1 MSEKQEGYASLE
13 LKGFRDKKEKK
24 SPQVCNGEAA
34 TCVNRLIKLIFENRE
49 LPEYMHHALN
59 FDILA
64 LGQQGAFKITPNKSA
79 SNNDTPLDYFSQ
91 KN

>member
-1 MSEKQEGYASLE
+1 MSEEQEGYASLE
-13 LKGFRDKKEKK
+13 LKGFRGKKEKK

-64 LGQQGAFKITPNKSA
+64 LGQRGAFKITPNKSA
-79 SNNDTPLDYFSQ
+79 LNDDTPLDYFSQ